1 MKATKIDYIDMRLK
15 RVDKS
20 KIARHI
26 TWRMKASNRKPM
38 YQLGI

>member
-26 TWRMKASNRKPM
+26 TWRTKASNRKPNWYM
-38 YQLGI
+38 GI